1 MNNIFEGIKKVHLI
15 GVGGIGMSG
24 IAEYLL
30 RKDYEVTGSDMTA
43 SMITGRLVNLGIQCF
58 EGHREEN
65 LPDDTELVI
74 YSAAVKEDNP
84 EFKKALRLNIKFVKR
99 AEALGSIVNDKYL
112 ISVSGTH
119 GKTTTTAMIA
129 KVLIENGIDP
139 TVFVGGLSDFLE
151 GGSSRIG
158 NSNIAV
164 VEADEYDRSFLQLR
178 SDVIVITNIEADHLD
193 IYEDLDDIKNCFLKF
208 IEMSKENVNIIAC
221 GDDANVRDTLKD
233 IQGVNYYGFGNA
245 NEFVIHE
252 PGYSTRTIG
261 YKLNNADLRIK
272 VPGDHNVLNS
282 AAAFIVSKVFGINY
296 EKFNQSMKTFYGV
309 KRRLELKYEN
319 GIRVYDD
326 YAHHPSEVSATLDAI
341 KKQGPG
347 RIITVFQPHLYS
359 RTRDFYKEFG
369 KSFELTD
376 YLLLAKIYPARE
388 TEIEGITSDLIL
400 DEYLK
405 IKPGKE
411 GAESGFYFEDRKMI
425 MKKLEET
432 VKEGDVIIFQGA
444 GDVTDLCSE
453 YVKMMKEKFNFKV
466 PL

>member
-84 EFKKALRLNIKFVKR
+84 EFKKALRLNIKVVKR

-193 IYEDLDDIKNCFLKF
+193 IYEDLEDIKNCFLKF
-208 IEMSKENVNIIAC
+208 IEI
-221 GDDANVRDTLKD
+221 
-233 IQGVNYYGFGNA
+233 
-245 NEFVIHE
+245 FV
-252 PGYSTRTIG
+252 
-261 YKLNNADLRIK
+261 
-272 VPGDHNVLNS
+272 
-282 AAAFIVSKVFGINY
+282 
-296 EKFNQSMKTFYGV
+296 
-309 KRRLELKYEN
+309 
-319 GIRVYDD
+319 
-326 YAHHPSEVSATLDAI
+326 
-341 KKQGPG
+341 
-347 RIITVFQPHLYS
+347 
-359 RTRDFYKEFG
+359 
-369 KSFELTD
+369 
-376 YLLLAKIYPARE
+376 
-388 TEIEGITSDLIL
+388 LI
-400 DEYLK
+400 
-405 IKPGKE
+405 
-411 GAESGFYFEDRKMI
+411 F
-425 MKKLEET
+425 
-432 VKEGDVIIFQGA
+432 
-444 GDVTDLCSE
+444 
-453 YVKMMKEKFNFKV
+453 
-466 PL
+466 